1 MLKNWW
7 HFFNFVQKSASVKIR
22 FNIVNLKYNK
32 LTSLC
37 SLFWLD
43 IDIFAEQIIEK
54 QKSYRI

>member
-7 HFFNFVQKSASVKIR
+7 HFLNFVQKSASVKMC

-32 LTSLC
+32 LTSFC

-54 QKSYRI
+54 QKII

>member
-7 HFFNFVQKSASVKIR
+7 HFFNFVQKSANVKMN

-37 SLFWLD
+37 SLFWSD

-54 QKSYRI
+54 QKII

>member
-7 HFFNFVQKSASVKIR
+7 HFLNFVQKSTSVKMC

-43 IDIFAEQIIEK
+43 IFAEQIIEK
-54 QKSYRI
+54 QKII